1 MKPLMTILLALSLT
15 ATTAA
20 QTRFEPLTAEAAAI
34 VARGDSCVRMNDTHN
49 SLLFFEQARQL
60 VFNDTVLYKLA
71 QTNFR
76 RGHYNQCL
84 ALTDTLLADT
94 LTYQPM
100 KLRYNCLQKMGAGD
114 SLWLDCAQRI
124 VAINPMDAAVV
135 TDIATYYN
143 GKQLADTA
151 LSYCRAYYSLDSTN
165 QQVNKQMARALF
177 IKKDYYP
184 ALDLFLEAY
193 KNGDKNPATLFYI
206 GRTYECCSI
215 PKKAHDFMLMAAEKS
230 SFASLPIVKAL
241 ARVSNISEYRDEVL
255 FYTQVAFE
263 LCQADSA
270 SMAEVYDIQAKFY
283 EAYFYQYYNTD
294 GQKARTC
301 AANQVRTLK
310 LALSYEP
317 TITRQYNMAVAYGR
331 MHDRDNERLWL
342 QKIKDSDLPR
352 TKANRSIF
360 EYVDYRLDKL
370 KEDEFFE
377 GGKNTANGL
386 EIVEVED

>member
-1 MKPLMTILLALSLT
+1 MTILLALALT

-20 QTRFEPLTAEAAAI
+20 QTRFEPLTAEAAEL
-34 VARGDSCVRMNDTHN
+34 VACGDSCMRMNDTYN
-49 SLLFFEQARQL
+49 SMLCYEQAL
-60 VFNDTVLYKLA
+60 LLGSSDTVMHKLA
-71 QTNFR
+71 QCYFK
-76 RGHYNQCL
+76 RGQYVKCL
-84 ALTDTLLADT
+84 ALTDTLMADT
-94 LTYQPM
+94 VVYQHI
-100 KLRYNCLQKMGAGD
+100 KLRYNCLQKMGASD
-114 SLWLDCAQRI
+114 SLWIDCAQRL

-135 TDIATYYN
+135 ADIANYYN

-151 LSYCRAYYSLDSTN
+151 LSYCRTYCALDSTN

-193 KNGDKNPATLFYI
+193 KNGDQNPATLFYI

-215 PKKAHDFMLMAAEKS
+215 PKKAHDFMLMAAEKT

-241 ARVSNISEYRDEVL
+241 ARVSNNYEFRDEVL
-255 FYTQVAFE
+255 YYTQVAFE

-270 SMAEVYDIQAKFY
+270 SMAEVYDIQANFY
-283 EAYFYQYYNTD
+283 EAYFYHYYNTD

-301 AANQVRTLK
+301 VANQLRTLK
-310 LALSYEP
+310 SALSYEP
-317 TITRQYNMAVAYGR
+317 TITRQYNIAVAYGR
-331 MHDRDNERLWL
+331 IHDRDNERVWL

-360 EYVDYRLDKL
+360 EYVDYRLEKL

-377 GGKNTANGL
+377 GGKKTDNGL